1 MNDDSGVAGRKKNV
15 VKSSDVTGN
24 KYKQK
29 ETTSKKP
36 AKIPDN
42 KTNNGK
48 IIIVFESGS
57 GYVTKS
63 NFKFTQKNK
72 IAELDFEEAKM
83 LLQLD
88 NFRLPSEEEKEE
100 FYNSKED

>member
-1 MNDDSGVAGRKKNV
+1 MTEDAEKATKKKNV
-15 VKSSDVTGN
+15 VTSNDVTGN
-24 KYKQK
+24 KYQPKK
-29 ETTSKKP
+29 TVSKKP
-36 AKIPDN
+36 VELPDN

-48 IIIVFESGS
+48 MIIVFESGS

-72 IAELDFEEAKM
+72 IAELDYEEAKM

-88 NFRLPSEEEKEE
+88 NFRLPSEEEREQ
-100 FYNSKED
+100 FYAFKED